1 VDQLL
6 CCGTTTSGCVRATV
20 IDGFSHGYRVT
31 VIEDCTFDRGQASH
45 AMNLFD
51 MNQKYANVMD
61 SERIVDY
68 IHGLPEDLFP
78 EWSEAIAAC
87 VA

>member
-1 VDQLL
+1 M
-6 CCGTTTSGCVRATV
+6 
-20 IDGFSHGYRVT
+20 IDAFSHGYRVT

-51 MNQKYANVMD
+51 MNQKYANVMA

-87 VA
+87 MA